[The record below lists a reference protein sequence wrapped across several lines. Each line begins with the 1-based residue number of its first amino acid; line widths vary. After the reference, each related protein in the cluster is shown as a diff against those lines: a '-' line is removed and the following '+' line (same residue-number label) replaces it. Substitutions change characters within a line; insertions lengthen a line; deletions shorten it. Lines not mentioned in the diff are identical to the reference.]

1 MQRFPWKA
9 TEESENDEFFCT
21 LAYQM
26 NKNDRQNVIFSLTFL
41 FFQGIFIVIVWKI
54 VKKDKAMRNLT
65 AAVFLA
71 IVFFAVSANTNVFA
85 GGSIFR
91 RIVGRPR
98 KMSYSN
104 SFRDTLWGKD
114 LKEWEKRNSAAP
126 QSLPRAAFQLNKQSS
141 SRSFRSSHRGFRS
154 SHSHRTHVRRGRS
167 HVRRRR

>member
-1 MQRFPWKA
+1 MTARTLFFP
-9 TEESENDEFFCT
+9 
-21 LAYQM
+21 
-26 NKNDRQNVIFSLTFL
+26 LTFL
-41 FFQGIFIVIVWKI
+41 FFQSILNCYCLKK

-71 IVFFAVSANTNVFA
+71 IVFFAVSTNTNVFA

-104 SFRDTLWGKD
+104 SFRDALWGKD
-114 LKEWEKRNSAAP
+114 MKEWEKRNSAAP